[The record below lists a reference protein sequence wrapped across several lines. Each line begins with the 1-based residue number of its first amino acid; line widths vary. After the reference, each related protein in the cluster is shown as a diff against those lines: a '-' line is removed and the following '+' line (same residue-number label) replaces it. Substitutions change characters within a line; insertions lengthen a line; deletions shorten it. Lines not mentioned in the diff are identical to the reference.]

1 MSPAPVTEETWCLP
15 LPLPDSR
22 KAVGKEDPTQSYPWS
37 PSLEVTA
44 SRLFSS
50 LQNAA
55 FRWQEGQG
63 NQAELHVCQQQG
75 LAESSLRWWGSASL
89 CKAP

>member
-1 MSPAPVTEETWCLP
+1 M
-15 LPLPDSR
+15 
-22 KAVGKEDPTQSYPWS
+22 GKEDPAQSHLWRPS
-37 PSLEVTA
+37 PGVTA

-50 LQNAA
+50 PQNAA

-75 LAESSLRWWGSASL
+75 LAESSLHWWGSASL